1 MKLSQKVR
9 HHVFFWD
16 TVYIYECTPVA
27 KILATPMQQK
37 H

>member
-16 TVYIYECTPVA
+16 TVYFIYLSTYR
-27 KILATPMQQK
+27 II